1 MVAESSN
8 LMNTETWLGH
18 VLRNDSLVVERLK
31 AEQRRRD
38 DVVLD
43 WINNNDVKFEK
54 QDKEQWR

>member
-1 MVAESSN
+1 
-8 LMNTETWLGH
+8 MNTETWLGH